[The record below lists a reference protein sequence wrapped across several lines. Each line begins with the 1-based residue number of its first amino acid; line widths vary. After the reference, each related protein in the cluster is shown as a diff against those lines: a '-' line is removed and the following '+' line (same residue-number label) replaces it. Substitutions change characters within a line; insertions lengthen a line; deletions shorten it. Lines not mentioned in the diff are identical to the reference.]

1 MVDKRT
7 SYYRTSRVVLRD
19 AYRIVLVMIFIAC
32 LFPVINSFFKPE
44 DLLNPLV
51 SAQEARPA
59 PTMTPAPTKPPEPDD
74 IQKTDKW
81 VGQYVDKYF
90 TSHYGRSRIRGV
102 MHCLLIKESQHTF
115 MTAHD
120 HHGDNGMAGGIL
132 QYWPATWTGFRK
144 IMMDR
149 GLVTEIGSRY
159 NPEQAIE
166 TTVWALSDGR
176 ERNWGPINVGA
187 CLDTKGSR

>member
-7 SYYRTSRVVLRD
+7 AHYRTSKIVIRD
-19 AYRIVLVMIFIAC
+19 AFRVFVVMAFIAC
-32 LFPVINSFFKPE
+32 LCPIILKPDE
-44 DLLNPLV
+44 LLNPLAH
-51 SAQEARPA
+51 AQEVRPA
-59 PTMTPAPTKPPEPDD
+59 PTMTPEPTKPPEPDD

-90 TSHYGRSRIRGV
+90 TSHYGRSRIRAT
-102 MHCLLIKESQHTF
+102 MQCLLAKESQHTF
-115 MTAHD
+115 MTADD

-144 IMMDR
+144 IMIER
-149 GLVTEIGSRY
+149 GLITEIGSRY

-176 ERNWGPINVGA
+176 ERNWGPINVGD
-187 CLDTKGSR
+187 CLDAKGAK